1 MVVKTQQKRI
11 QKKSPA
17 KSAPKP
23 KTPAVIKKPEP
34 VKVVSDEQKILD
46 LHTRHLAKIDE
57 TLTALN
63 KEFKEIK
70 SAIVAV
76 KTSQPVI
83 QSSPAKKKIPDGSWH
98 ALIDPDRE
106 YTQKEIIG
114 ITKISQPTL
123 SMAKV
128 RGHIVTKDQPGK
140 RGWVVLGSD
149 LLNWDNARAKKGIK
163 KSVNT
168 PKSSKSAAVSKP
180 VASKP
185 VVSKSGKKAS
195 ISRPSPKALAV
206 PESSKTGK
214 TIVVPKKETKALTV
228 QSSSKTTKSGAAVK
242 KVVKAPVTA
251 KTTKSPKV
259 QPAPKNETEMQVPI
273 PGDIPN
279 RISSL
284 TLKKVVTQTQFGHDV
299 GLSQKVIYEITTKK
313 RKELTSP
320 TIQKIEAALKKYE
333 SK

>member
-1 MVVKTQQKRI
+1 MVIKKQTKRMP
-11 QKKSPA
+11 KKSPA
-17 KSAPKP
+17 KPTSIPKKP
-23 KTPAVIKKPEP
+23 VVIKKTTTSTA
-34 VKVVSDEQKILD
+34 VSDEQKILD
-46 LHTRHLAKIDE
+46 LHTQHLSKIDA
-57 TLTALN
+57 TLSILN
-63 KEFKEIK
+63 KEVKEIK

-76 KTSQPVI
+76 KI
-83 QSSPAKKKIPDGSWH
+83 SPSVVPARTGAKKVLDASWH

-128 RGHIVTKDQPGK
+128 RGHIVTKAQQGK

-149 LLNWDNARAKKGIK
+149 LLNWDNARAKKATK
-163 KSVNT
+163 KPVKT
-168 PKSSKSAAVSKP
+168 SKP
-180 VASKP
+180 LKSDAASKP
-185 VVSKSGKKAS
+185 IVSKSGKRSPGSKSAS
-195 ISRPSPKALAV
+195 KALAV

-228 QSSSKTTKSGAAVK
+228 QSSSKITKPGAAVK
-242 KVVKAPVTA
+242 KVVKTPSAL
-251 KTTKSPKV
+251 KTKKTVRV
-259 QPAPKNETEMQVPI
+259 QPGTKIETEMLVPI
-273 PGDIPN
+273 PGDIPD
-279 RISSL
+279 RISTL
-284 TLKKVVTQTQFGHDV
+284 TLKKVITQTQFGHEV

-313 RKELTSP
+313 RKELTPP